1 MVAPLRENGGRCA
14 KRAGDGTVSR
24 VNIAVVV
31 TGGLSET
38 LQSTP
43 LLRTLR
49 AGLPQAR
56 ITLFGPQT
64 ATPIIEGIPAI
75 DAFQTSAALDHR
87 PGADTVIP
95 TALALRRLRLDAAVL
110 CTTDAAVRDAAYASG
125 IPRRIGPSGGAT
137 AALLSDHV
145 SAPTGENRAATWL
158 RCAALLDIRHQLH
171 TPAYE
176 PGPEA
181 RRMADQLVH
190 GSGFA
195 DGRLLVALT
204 PGTGFAEADGVPVA
218 MLGWDPERY
227 AYLANQLATRH
238 GAGIVLLGAASDR
251 AAVDRTRLDLGA
263 SATDLSGEVDLRI
276 IAGVLACCDLLVGG
290 DSPLLHLAA
299 AVGTPAVG
307 LFGPTDGRIRGPY
320 GRDHRVIQALRPR
333 LSNGALPLDW
343 SPMEQIRVEDVL
355 AGIEASL

>member
-1 MVAPLRENGGRCA
+1 MVAPLRQNGGTCA
-14 KRAGDGTVSR
+14 NPVRDGTVSR

-31 TGGLSET
+31 SGGLSET

-56 ITLFGPQT
+56 ITLFGPKV
-64 ATPIIEGIPAI
+64 AAPIAEGMPAI
-75 DAFQTSAALDHR
+75 DDFHTSGALDNR
-87 PGADTVIP
+87 PGPDSVVP
-95 TALALRRLRLDAAVL
+95 TALALRRLRLDIAVL
-110 CTTDAAVRDAAYASG
+110 CTTHAAVREAVYASG
-125 IPRRIGPSGGAT
+125 IPRRIGPSGGAS
-137 AALLSDHV
+137 AALLSDHA

-181 RRMADQLVH
+181 RRMADQLVQ

-204 PGTGFAEADGVPVA
+204 PGTGFAEADGTPTA
-218 MLGWDPERY
+218 LLGWDPERY
-227 AYLANQLATRH
+227 AYLANQLAMRH
-238 GAGIVLLGAASDR
+238 GAGIVLLGAAADR

-276 IAGVLACCDLLVGG
+276 IAGVLARCDLLVGC
-290 DSPLLHLAA
+290 DTPLLHLAA
-299 AVGTPAVG
+299 AVGTAVVG
-307 LFGPTDGRIRGPY
+307 LFGPTDGRVRGPY
-320 GRDHRVIQALRPR
+320 GRDHRVIQALTPRP
-333 LSNGALPLDW
+333 SNGALPAEW

-355 AGIEASL
+355 AGIESSL

>member
-1 MVAPLRENGGRCA
+1 MVAPPRENGGTCA
-14 KRAGDGTVSR
+14 NPAGDGTVSR

-31 TGGLSET
+31 AGGLSET

-56 ITLFGPQT
+56 ITLFGPQA

-75 DAFQTSAALDHR
+75 DAFHTSATLNHR
-87 PGADTVIP
+87 PGADALIP

-110 CTTDAAVRDAAYASG
+110 CTTDAAVREAAYAAG
-125 IPRRIGPSGGAT
+125 ISRRIGPSGGAT

-145 SAPTGENRAATWL
+145 SAPIGENRAATWL

-204 PGTGFAEADGVPVA
+204 PGTGFAETDGAPVA
-218 MLGWDPERY
+218 MTGWDPERY
-227 AYLANQLATRH
+227 AHLANQLAMRH
-238 GAGIVLLGAASDR
+238 GAGIVLLGAAADR

-276 IAGVLACCDLLVGG
+276 IAGVLARCDLLVGG
-290 DSPLLHLAA
+290 DTPLLHLAA
-299 AVGTPAVG
+299 AVGTPGIG

-320 GRDHRVIQALRPR
+320 GRDHRVIQALTPRP
-333 LSNGALPLDW
+333 SNGALPAEW

-355 AGIEASL
+355 AGIESSL